1 MSQYELLIGNKEL
14 YEMIA
19 GIYYECGDIDMC
31 IFYKNV
37 SLGFQIRANNLSLAE
52 ADSA

>member
-31 IFYKNV
+31 IFYKTV
-37 SLGFQIRANNLSLAE
+37 SLGYRIRANNLSLAE

>member
-37 SLGFQIRANNLSLAE
+37 SLGYQIRANKLSLEE
-52 ADSA
+52 ADAA